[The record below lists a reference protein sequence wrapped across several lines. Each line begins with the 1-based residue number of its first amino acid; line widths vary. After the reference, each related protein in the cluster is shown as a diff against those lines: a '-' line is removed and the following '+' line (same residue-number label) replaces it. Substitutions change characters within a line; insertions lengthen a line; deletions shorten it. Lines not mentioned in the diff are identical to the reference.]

1 MGLDNLLTFVK
12 PEEIKIEKDSDR
24 KGRLIM
30 SPLERGYGITIGNAL
45 RRVLLS
51 SLEGYAIVMVRI
63 EGVLH
68 EFSTIPGVI
77 EDVSEIVLNLKQ
89 VRFKYLGN
97 DPIDKAK
104 IKVEIS
110 GQEVFKAGDI
120 EKFTPEFEIT
130 NKDLVICHMEPSVKL
145 NMELYVYRGRGYLPQ
160 EEFLDMELETGII
173 PIDAIFSP
181 IRRVRIDV
189 ENVRVGKYTN
199 YDKLILEVET
209 DGTISP
215 EDAIRNAASI
225 LIDHFSMLTSGK
237 VAQESK
243 PQINI
248 TFDDLKLG
256 ERIKKALSAAG
267 IETVEQ
273 LVSLTL
279 EEALK
284 IKGLGEKSL
293 ADLRKKLNKFGLD
306 FKPAQAE
313 AQTEKEASK

>member
-12 PEEIKIEKDSDR
+12 PEEIRIEQDSDR

-51 SLEGYAIVMVRI
+51 SLEGYAIAMVRI

-68 EFSTIPGVI
+68 EYSTITGVI

-104 IKVEIS
+104 IRVEIEK
-110 GQEVFKAGDI
+110 QEVFKAGDI
-120 EKFTPEFEIT
+120 EKFTPEFEVT
-130 NKDLVICHMEPSVKL
+130 NKDLIICHMEPSVKL
-145 NMELYVYRGRGYLPQ
+145 NMELFVYRGRGYLPQ
-160 EEFLDMELETGII
+160 EEFLDMDLETGII

-181 IRRVRIDV
+181 VRRVRIDV

-225 LIDHFSMLTSGK
+225 LIDHFGMLTLGS
-237 VAQESK
+237 VAQETK
-243 PQINI
+243 PSINI
-248 TFDDLKLG
+248 SLDDLKLG
-256 ERIKKALSAAG
+256 DRIKKALSAAG
-267 IETVEQ
+267 ISTIEQ
-273 LVSLTL
+273 LLALTM
-279 EEALK
+279 EEALN
-284 IKGLGEKSL
+284 IKGLGEKSV
-293 ADLRKKLNKFGLD
+293 AEIRKKLNKFGLD
-306 FKPAQAE
+306 FKVPEEE
-313 AQTEKEASK
+313 AQPQESSK

>member
-12 PEEIKIEKDSDR
+12 PEEIKIERENER

-63 EGVLH
+63 DGVLH

-89 VRFKYLGN
+89 VRFKYLGS

-104 IKVEIS
+104 IKVEVA
-110 GQEVFKAGDI
+110 GQEIFKAGDI
-120 EKFTPEFEIT
+120 EKFTPEFEVT

-145 NMELYVYRGRGYLPQ
+145 NMELFVYRGRGYLPQ

-181 IRRVRIDV
+181 IRKVRIDV

-215 EDAIRNAASI
+215 EDAIRSAASI
-225 LIDHFSMLTSGK
+225 LIDHFGMLASNNVTK
-237 VAQESK
+237 K
-243 PQINI
+243 TINI
-248 TFDDLKLG
+248 SLDDLKLSD
-256 ERIKKALSAAG
+256 RIKKNLKIAG
-267 IETVEQ
+267 IETIEQ
-273 LVSLTL
+273 LLDMTI

-284 IKGLGEKSL
+284 IKGLGEKSI
-293 ADLRKKLNKFGLD
+293 ADLRKELNKFGLD
-306 FKPAQAE
+306 FR
-313 AQTEKEASK
+313 TSEKTQPQESSK

>member
-12 PEEIKIEKDSDR
+12 PEEIRIEQDSDR

-68 EFSTIPGVI
+68 EYSTITGVI

-97 DPIDKAK
+97 EPIEKAK
-104 IKVEIS
+104 IRVEIS
-110 GQEVFKAGDI
+110 KQEVFKAGDI
-120 EKFTPEFEIT
+120 EKFTPEFEVT

-145 NMELYVYRGRGYLPQ
+145 NMELFIYRGRGYLPQ

-181 IRRVRIDV
+181 VRRVRIDV
-189 ENVRVGKYTN
+189 DNVRVGKYTN

-215 EDAIRNAASI
+215 EEAIRNAASI
-225 LIDHFSMLTSGK
+225 LIDHFGMLTSEGIAK
-237 VAQESK
+237 ETK
-243 PQINI
+243 PTINI
-248 TFDDLKLG
+248 SLDDLKLG
-256 ERIKKALSAAG
+256 DRIKKALSSAG
-267 IETVEQ
+267 ISTIDQ
-273 LVSLTL
+273 LLALTM
-279 EEALK
+279 EEALE
-284 IKGLGEKSL
+284 IKGLGEKSIIEI
-293 ADLRKKLNKFGLD
+293 RKKLNKFGLD
-306 FKPAQAE
+306 FKVTEEKAQPQE
-313 AQTEKEASK
+313 SSK

>member
-51 SLEGYAIVMVRI
+51 SLEGYAVVMVRI
-63 EGVLH
+63 DGVLH
-68 EFSTIPGVI
+68 EFSTIPGVM

-89 VRFKYLGN
+89 VRFKYLGS
-97 DPIDKAK
+97 DPIEKAK
-104 IKVEIS
+104 IKIEIS
-110 GQEVFKAGDI
+110 GQEIFKAGDI

-145 NMELYVYRGRGYLPQ
+145 NMELFVYRGRGYLPQ
-160 EEFLDMELETGII
+160 EEILDMELETGII

-181 IRRVRIDV
+181 VKKVRVDV
-189 ENVRVGKYTN
+189 QNVRVGKYTN

-209 DGTISP
+209 DGTVSP
-215 EDAIRNAASI
+215 EEAIRSAASI
-225 LIDHFSMLTSGK
+225 LIDHFGMLTSNNVTKK
-237 VAQESK
+237 VK
-243 PQINI
+243 PTINI
-248 TFDDLKLG
+248 SLDDLKLG
-256 ERIKKALSAAG
+256 DRIKKHLNAAG
-267 IETVEQ
+267 IESIEQ
-273 LVSLTL
+273 LLELTV

-284 IKGLGEKSL
+284 IKGLGEKSI

-306 FKPAQAE
+306 FKTSEKAQP
-313 AQTEKEASK
+313 QKESSK